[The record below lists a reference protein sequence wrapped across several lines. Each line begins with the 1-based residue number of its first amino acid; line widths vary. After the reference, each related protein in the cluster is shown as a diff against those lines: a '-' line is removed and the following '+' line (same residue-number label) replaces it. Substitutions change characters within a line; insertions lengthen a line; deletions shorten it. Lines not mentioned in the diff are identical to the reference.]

1 LETIVH
7 FGAGNIGRGFMGQ
20 LYTEAGFEVVFVDVV
35 PEVVAAL
42 SDRREYPLRLAGPDR
57 FETLTIRNVRAVSGR
72 DPEAVAAE
80 IAGCNFVSTAVGV
93 PALPHIIPALA
104 AGIQARAEPL
114 NVILCENQLHCSDL
128 VRGLLAKHLSAEKL
142 ASVGLIE
149 SVVSRMVPV
158 LTEEDR
164 ARDPLLA
171 VAEDYA
177 SLPID
182 QSGLIRPLPPI
193 AALRPVGDFGAYV
206 ERKLYMHNMGH
217 AVSAY
222 LGYRAG
228 YRYVYEAM
236 ADTEIGESVEA
247 AMRESAE
254 ALHRK
259 NAMPRD
265 ELAAHAA
272 DLVRRFRNAA
282 LGDTVLRV
290 ARDPIRKLRPDDRLI
305 GAALTCLDWDVE
317 PTHIIRGIVAAFQ
330 YNAPGDPAA
339 EQIQAVLREQG
350 IGQALLRFTGH
361 GPETQLGRLVLN
373 CWPD

>member
-1 LETIVH
+1 LETIVQ

-20 LYTEAGFEVVFVDVV
+20 LFTEAGFEVVFVDVV

-42 SDRREYPLRLAGPDR
+42 NERREYPLRLAGPDR

-72 DPEAVAAE
+72 DPDAVAAE
-80 IAGCNFVSTAVGV
+80 IARCEFVCTAVGV

-104 AGIQARAEPL
+104 AGIRARAEPL

-128 VRGLLAKHLSAEKL
+128 VRGLLAKHVPNERLR
-142 ASVGLIE
+142 SVGLIE

-158 LTEEDR
+158 LSDADR
-164 ARDPLLA
+164 ASDPLLA

-177 SLPID
+177 YLPID
-182 QSGLIRPLPPI
+182 LAGLIRPLPPI
-193 AALRPVGDFGAYV
+193 SALRPVGDFGAYV

-222 LGYRAG
+222 LGYQAG
-228 YRYVYEAM
+228 YQFIHEAM
-236 ADTEIGESVEA
+236 ADPAISAVVDA

-259 NAMPRD
+259 HGMPRE

-272 DLVRRFRNAA
+272 DLARRFRNAA

-290 ARDPIRKLRPDDRLI
+290 ARDPVRKLRPDDRLT
-305 GAALTCLDWDVE
+305 GAALTCLDQGVE
-317 PTHIIRGIVAAFQ
+317 PTHIVHGIVAALQFD
-330 YNAPGDPAA
+330 AAGDPGA
-339 EQIQAVLREQG
+339 ELVQTVIRSDG
-350 IGQALLRFTGH
+350 PGQALLQFTGQR
-361 GPETQLGRLVLN
+361 PDSELGGRVLQH
-373 CWPD
+373 WQ